1 MRGAPHSKHPPGRY
15 VVAQDTD
22 WRVYTLGF
30 GESSSTLS
38 RGSLRGR
45 IKLFLG
51 IYWQMTNFSPKVKV
65 PQVLPEKI
73 SPLFV
78 GHKINLITCKI
89 NFTFLK
95 THGCPSAIPSP
106 ARVSEDGTRVSPA
119 CDWLD
124 VEGDGDVE
132 RSLRPI
138 FV

>member
-1 MRGAPHSKHPPGRY
+1 MLLPKTLTGGLYTWIWQIIEYIIERELEGANKVVSWNLLANYEFPSK
-15 VVAQDTD
+15 A
-22 WRVYTLGF
+22 
-30 GESSSTLS
+30 
-38 RGSLRGR
+38 
-45 IKLFLG
+45 
-51 IYWQMTNFSPKVKV
+51 KV

-119 CDWLD
+119 CEWLWMGMGMWKGALD
-124 VEGDGDVE
+124 RYLSDC
-132 RSLRPI
+132 
-138 FV
+138 